1 MGGMP
6 RPDASAKLAATAPR
20 RSRSGLAI
28 IIAAVVFVAV
38 VVAVVI
44 GATTSSKSSGG
55 GGTAFPKG
63 AASLGAP
70 MVVNPEA
77 PASVPV
83 LDIFEDPQCPACATM
98 DKVYGAAIAE
108 LAKSNQ
114 AKVVIHTMT
123 FLDTNLKNDA
133 SVRAAMGAYCAADQ
147 GKFLDYMSAVYVG
160 QPQQEGVGWTA
171 PQLEAFAMSARVG
184 NLTTWQQCVKD
195 KTYQAHTAAAAEA
208 ALTEGVNSTPTLR
221 LNGNKLTLT
230 GNVSELAEAVKAATK

>member
-1 MGGMP
+1 
-6 RPDASAKLAATAPR
+6 
-20 RSRSGLAI
+20 
-28 IIAAVVFVAV
+28 
-38 VVAVVI
+38 
-44 GATTSSKSSGG
+44 
-55 GGTAFPKG
+55 
-63 AASLGAP
+63 
-70 MVVNPEA
+70 
-77 PASVPV
+77 
-83 LDIFEDPQCPACATM
+83 M

-208 ALTEGVNSTPTLR
+208 ALKEGVNSTPTLR

-230 GNVSELAEAVKAATK
+230 GNVNELAEAVKAATK